1 MIWMIAGLV
10 VFLGVHSVRI
20 VAPEFRDGFVAA
32 RGENAWKGIY
42 SVVALAGLLLVIWG
56 YGQARPDAAFL
67 YEPPVFVKHIVTLLM
82 LIAMILLV
90 AAYVPDGH
98 IKKRIKHPMLTAV
111 KIWAFAHILA
121 NGDLATLVLAGAF
134 LAWAVVDRISLKRR
148 GDPVFG
154 EVAVRNDIIAVVVGT
169 AITIWFIMQLH
180 AFLFG
185 VSPI

>member
-1 MIWMIAGLV
+1 MIWLIAGLV
-10 VFLGVHSVRI
+10 VFLGIHSVRI
-20 VAPEFRDGFVAA
+20 VAPGFRDSMVAA

-42 SVVALAGLLLVIWG
+42 SVIALAGLLLVIWG

-90 AAYVPDGH
+90 AAYLPTGH
-98 IKKRIKHPMLTAV
+98 IKKRVKHPMLTAV
-111 KIWAFAHILA
+111 KVWAFAHILA

-134 LAWAVVDRISLKRR
+134 LAWAVIDRISLKRR
-148 GDPVFG
+148 GDPVF
-154 EVAVRNDIIAVVVGT
+154 ETVSVRNDAIAVVVGT

>member
-1 MIWMIAGLV
+1 MIWLIAGLV
-10 VFLGVHSVRI
+10 VFLGIHSVRI
-20 VAPEFRDGFVAA
+20 VAPGFRDSMVAA

-42 SVVALAGLLLVIWG
+42 SVIALAGLLLVIWG

-67 YEPPVFVKHIVTLLM
+67 YEPPVFVKHIVMLLM

-90 AAYVPDGH
+90 AAYLPTGH
-98 IKKRIKHPMLTAV
+98 IKKRVRHPMLTAV
-111 KIWAFAHILA
+111 KVWAFAHILA

-134 LAWAVVDRISLKRR
+134 LAWAVIDRISLKRR
-148 GDPVFG
+148 GDPVF
-154 EVAVRNDIIAVVVGT
+154 ETVSVRNDAIAVVVGT

>member
-1 MIWMIAGLV
+1 MIWLIAGLIL
-10 VFLGVHSVRI
+10 FLGIHSVR
-20 VAPEFRDGFVAA
+20 VFAPGLRDRTIAA
-32 RGENAWKGIY
+32 RGENAWKGVY

-90 AAYVPDGH
+90 AAYLPTGH
-98 IKKRIKHPMLTAV
+98 IRKRVKHPMLTAV
-111 KIWAFAHILA
+111 KVWAFAHILA

-134 LAWAVVDRISLKRR
+134 LAWAVVVRVSLKRR

-154 EVAVRNDIIAVVVGT
+154 DVSARNDVIAVVLGT
-169 AITIWFIMQLH
+169 AITIWFVVQLH
-180 AFLFG
+180 ALLFG
-185 VSPI
+185 VSPL